1 MGCCGL
7 GQEVALV
14 EFIVGKNQL
23 VLFDLFN
30 NTGAINMKMDGSV
43 FEEKSS
49 FKMLASNYSS

>member
-14 EFIVGKNQL
+14 DFIVGKNQL

-43 FEEKSS
+43 FEGKSS
-49 FKMLASNYSS
+49 FKMLA